1 MNWSYRRGCGT
12 YRQQQRSGEIMDQF
26 LKALQTRRAT
36 IQRRIEQELA
46 SPEPDRLRLSA
57 LKRLRVRFRDQ
68 IEFIERLNRNGDL
81 ARVQV
86 VRRRSLQP

>member
-1 MNWSYRRGCGT
+1 
-12 YRQQQRSGEIMDQF
+12 MDQF

-46 SPEPDRLRLSA
+46 SPNPDRLKLSS